1 MYFLICSCE
10 ICSLLLELVVGNLIC
25 KERPEAVERSFN
37 TQNEDYLRKVNDQ
50 HWEMVSFA
58 ITILKLI

>member
-37 TQNEDYLRKVNDQ
+37 TRNEDYLKKVNDQ
-50 HWEMVSFA
+50 H
-58 ITILKLI
+58 